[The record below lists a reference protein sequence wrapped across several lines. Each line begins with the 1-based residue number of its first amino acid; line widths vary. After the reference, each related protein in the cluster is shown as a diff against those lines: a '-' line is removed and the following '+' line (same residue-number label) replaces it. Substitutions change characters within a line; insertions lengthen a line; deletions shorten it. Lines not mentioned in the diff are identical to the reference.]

1 VGVQPVLTHVPPNS
15 LRSMIATFI
24 PAALKRPARGGP
36 ACPVPTMIA
45 SYAFDINRSFL
56 TLLPRQ
62 FARFLR
68 EFRRC
73 ALRVHRAE
81 ISRLPDLHGFL
92 VTGGHQIVQITVPY
106 QEMPVV
112 REPFVWVPQ

>member
-1 VGVQPVLTHVPPNS
+1 
-15 LRSMIATFI
+15 M
-24 PAALKRPARGGP
+24 
-36 ACPVPTMIA
+36 
-45 SYAFDINRSFL
+45 
-56 TLLPRQ
+56 LLPRQ
-62 FARFLR
+62 SARFPR

-92 VTGGHQIVQITVPY
+92 VTGGHHIVRITVPY

-112 REPFVWVPQ
+112 REPFVSVPQ